1 MGRSFLRLV
10 QLQRT
15 FASAF
20 LEHVYQPKFFS
31 NRKFPHL
38 RMELGYISAVEFSRS
53 ALYPEKLGVFRVEM
67 KSTKHLNKAGGS
79 SFGFSLVEL
88 LVKFGFITLFA
99 AVSAPLLESFR
110 AKARK
115 AKCISYIRT
124 IHSALLGYV
133 TDVGHWPQM
142 EEGEFEFSGNEF
154 FAFWVTMTEPCGAAR
169 NTWVCPSDVQLEH
182 MPRSK
187 KIKYVGS
194 YDTTRFDHKAQTPFR
209 WNQPWVMER
218 GSFHGRVATASSRR
232 ISSRYVKP
240 LYGR

>member
-1 MGRSFLRLV
+1 
-10 QLQRT
+10 
-15 FASAF
+15 
-20 LEHVYQPKFFS
+20 
-31 NRKFPHL
+31 
-38 RMELGYISAVEFSRS
+38 
-53 ALYPEKLGVFRVEM
+53 M
-67 KSTKHLNKAGGS
+67 KSTKHLTKAGGS

-154 FAFWVTMTEPCGAAR
+154 FAFWVTMTEPYGAAR

-209 WNQPWVMER
+209 WNQPWVM
-218 GSFHGRVATASSRR
+218 
-232 ISSRYVKP
+232 
-240 LYGR
+240 